1 MGNRPQSAL
10 QAVFSGLARDVF
22 FFSPA
27 ALEVV
32 FGDKCLRVMEMR

>member
-1 MGNRPQSAL
+1 MGDRPQSAL
-10 QAVFSGLARDVF
+10 QAVFSGLARDV